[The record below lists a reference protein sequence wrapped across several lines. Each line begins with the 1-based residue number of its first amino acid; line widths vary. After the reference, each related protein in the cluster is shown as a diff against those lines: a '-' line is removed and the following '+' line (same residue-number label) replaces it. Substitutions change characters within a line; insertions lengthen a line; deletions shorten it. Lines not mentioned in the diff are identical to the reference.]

1 MSVVD
6 FRPLP
11 LSRPLVLPA
20 VDSLMSPAGRGGFRR
35 TTAGLPSSSYT
46 ADKPAEHREAEASTH
61 GHTASEE
68 ARIRIQTSV
77 PCSGPET
84 QRLTEPEAWADCCH
98 LAPSRGLEC
107 HGLMADLKGTVE
119 AVLSRSVHPFRAP
132 WLSSRVWAQPG
143 ACALGSVRLSRDRPR
158 AGALGGLKAR
168 RFQTS
173 VWPPGSLYL
182 PSRRPQG
189 PARWPCPPAC
199 PCLLH
204 FPPQAGLA
212 QP

>member
-68 ARIRIQTSV
+68 ARIRSRP
-77 PCSGPET
+77 PC
-84 QRLTEPEAWADCCH
+84 
-98 LAPSRGLEC
+98 
-107 HGLMADLKGTVE
+107 
-119 AVLSRSVHPFRAP
+119 RA
-132 WLSSRVWAQPG
+132 
-143 ACALGSVRLSRDRPR
+143 
-158 AGALGGLKAR
+158 
-168 RFQTS
+168 
-173 VWPPGSLYL
+173 
-182 PSRRPQG
+182 
-189 PARWPCPPAC
+189 
-199 PCLLH
+199 
-204 FPPQAGLA
+204 LA
-212 QP
+212 QRHGASQSLRLGLTVATWHHRVGWSVTG